1 MGPWCAQMD
10 ASSWIGM
17 VVVWAVVIGL
27 VVWAVTR
34 LFPNGRVPADARAVL
49 DERLARGE
57 IDADAYRRLRSELD
71 GAHPTPAGG
80 VR

>member
-10 ASSWIGM
+10 ASSWLGM

-34 LFPNGRVPADARAVL
+34 LFPNGRAAVDARAVL

-71 GAHPTPAGG
+71 GAHSTPAGG

>member
-17 VVVWAVVIGL
+17 IVVWAAVIGL

-34 LFPNGRVPADARAVL
+34 LFPSGRAPIDPQTVL

-57 IDADAYRRLRSELD
+57 IDADTYRRLRLEMD
-71 GAHPTPAGG
+71 QPRTATAGG

>member
-17 VVVWAVVIGL
+17 IAVWAALIGL
-27 VVWAVTR
+27 AVWAVTR
-34 LFPNGRVPADARAVL
+34 LFPSGRAPVDPRAVL

-57 IDADAYRRLRSELD
+57 IDADAYRRLRFEMD
-71 GAHPTPAGG
+71 QPRTAAG

>member
-34 LFPNGRVPADARAVL
+34 LFPNGRAQVDARAVL
-49 DERLARGE
+49 DARLARGE
-57 IDADAYRRLRSELD
+57 IDADTYRRLRSELD

-80 VR
+80 V